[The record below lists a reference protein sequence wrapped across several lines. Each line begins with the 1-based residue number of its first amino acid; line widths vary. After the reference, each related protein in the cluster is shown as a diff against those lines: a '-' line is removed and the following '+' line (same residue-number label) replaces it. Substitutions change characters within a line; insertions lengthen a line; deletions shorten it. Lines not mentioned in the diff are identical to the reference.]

1 MRRTN
6 NARRGFGIRGQLMFF
21 LCFIC
26 LFLLVLFW
34 ILSTQLLEPLYTRHI
49 ERQLTTQAEN
59 VVSQLDDALAEGTT
73 LSSWSFGRLYVNTG
87 FFDKLAMDLYS
98 KGALSSFCVDISDS
112 TLRQIYKIEN
122 QSYCN
127 LHETYLSDASSNEV
141 VNTAIAMRKK
151 CRTSPGGF
159 KQTLNPP
166 RLSGSAQLLVG
177 RTTAD
182 GSYTVLVT
190 TSLVHV
196 AEASNVLSTLLPLA
210 AALIF
215 VFAMSAAWLFS
226 EWFTKPLRQ
235 LSRAARQMAKGNYAV
250 QVESLRSDELGD
262 LAQDFNHMAEEV
274 QRAAQ
279 MQRDLLANVSH
290 DLRTPLT
297 LIKGYA
303 ETVRDLTGDDKAH
316 RDEQMNIIVDE
327 TDRLTALVSSVMEL
341 SKVTSGADRCERVN
355 FDMGQLC
362 DEVSERTLRRHLRPE
377 RLAAQTGAAGRG
389 AARLRR
395 PGHDAARAA
404 QPAGQRHAPHRAG
417 RHLYPAGFPLHRG
430 GARGGGG
437 PRPRHRRRRPA
448 LYLRP
453 LLPLPFG
460 RRQAGHRAG
469 PFHHQGHLPA
479 ARLPLRRAEYAGQR
493 HDLLV
498 HCNGYKVKRPSPS
511 LFRNDGEGRSF

>member
-6 NARRGFGIRGQLMFF
+6 NARRGLGIRGQLMFF

-87 FFDKLAMDLYS
+87 FFDKLAIDLYS

-182 GSYTVLVT
+182 GAYTVLVT

-226 EWFTKPLRQ
+226 EWFTKPCGSCPAPPARWPRATTPCRW
-235 LSRAARQMAKGNYAV
+235 RAA
-250 QVESLRSDELGD
+250 
-262 LAQDFNHMAEEV
+262 
-274 QRAAQ
+274 AA
-279 MQRDLLANVSH
+279 
-290 DLRTPLT
+290 
-297 LIKGYA
+297 
-303 ETVRDLTGDDKAH
+303 
-316 RDEQMNIIVDE
+316 
-327 TDRLTALVSSVMEL
+327 
-341 SKVTSGADRCERVN
+341 TSWA
-355 FDMGQLC
+355 
-362 DEVSERTLRRHLRPE
+362 T
-377 RLAAQTGAAGRG
+377 
-389 AARLRR
+389 
-395 PGHDAARAA
+395 
-404 QPAGQRHAPHRAG
+404 
-417 RHLYPAGFPLHRG
+417 LHRTSTTWQRKCSG
-430 GARGGGG
+430 
-437 PRPRHRRRRPA
+437 RPRCSGTCWPT
-448 LYLRP
+448 
-453 LLPLPFG
+453 
-460 RRQAGHRAG
+460 
-469 PFHHQGHLPA
+469 
-479 ARLPLRRAEYAGQR
+479 
-493 HDLLV
+493 
-498 HCNGYKVKRPSPS
+498 SPTTCAP
-511 LFRNDGEGRSF
+511 R

>member
-1 MRRTN
+1 MAQTTKTRHLP
-6 NARRGFGIRGQLMFF
+6 GIRGQLMWF

-26 LFLLVLFW
+26 LFLLGLFW
-34 ILSTQLLEPLYTRHI
+34 FLSTQLLEPLYTKHI
-49 ERQLTTQAEN
+49 EKQLTSQAESI
-59 VVSQLDDALAEGTT
+59 VSQLDKAIAKGDT
-73 LSSWSFGRLYVNTG
+73 LSRWSFGHLFLNDD
-87 FFDKLAMDLYS
+87 FFEKLTVELYS
-98 KGALSSFCVDISDS
+98 GGTLNSFCVDISDS

-127 LHETYLSDASSNEV
+127 LHETFLSDSANSKV

-151 CRTSPGGF
+151 CRTTPGGF
-159 KQTLNPP
+159 VQTLNPP

-210 AALIF
+210 AAMIF
-215 VFAMSAAWLFS
+215 LFAMSAAWLFS

-235 LSRAARQMAKGNYAV
+235 LSSAARQMAMGNYAV
-250 QVESLRSDELGD
+250 QVDSTRNDELGT
-262 LAQDFNHMAEEV
+262 LARDFNHMAAEV
-274 QRAAQ
+274 QHAAQ
-279 MQRDLLANVSH
+279 MQRELLANVSH

-341 SKVTSGADRCERVN
+341 SKVTSGADRCQRVH

-362 DEVSERTLRRHLRPE
+362 DEVCERYDAVCAQNNWHLELELPDRELPVYADPEMMQRALHNLLGNAMHHIGADGIFILRATPCTEGVRVEVEDHGPGIPPE
-377 RLAAQTGAAGRG
+377 DLPYIFDRYYRSRSDAGKQGTGLGLSITKAIFQQ
-389 AARLRR
+389 
-395 PGHDAARAA
+395 H
-404 QPAGQRHAPHRAG
+404 
-417 RHLYPAGFPLHRG
+417 GFR
-430 GARGGGG
+430 
-437 PRPRHRRRRPA
+437 
-448 LYLRP
+448 
-453 LLPLPFG
+453 FG
-460 RRQAGHRAG
+460 VQSIVGKG
-469 PFHHQGHLPA
+469 TTFWFIMNDLPA
-479 ARLPLRRAEYAGQR
+479 NEKAL
-493 HDLLV
+493 
-498 HCNGYKVKRPSPS
+498 
-511 LFRNDGEGRSF
+511 

>member
-1 MRRTN
+1 MAQTTKTRHLP
-6 NARRGFGIRGQLMFF
+6 GIRGQLMWF

-26 LFLLVLFW
+26 LFLLGLFW
-34 ILSTQLLEPLYTRHI
+34 FLSTQLLEPLYTKHI
-49 ERQLTTQAEN
+49 EKQLTSQAESI
-59 VVSQLDDALAEGTT
+59 VSQLDKAIAKGDT
-73 LSSWSFGRLYVNTG
+73 LSRWSFGHLFLNDG
-87 FFDKLAMDLYS
+87 FFEKLTVELYS
-98 KGALSSFCVDISDS
+98 GGTLNSFCVDISDS

-127 LHETYLSDASSNEV
+127 LHETFLSDSANSKV

-151 CRTSPGGF
+151 CRTTPGGF
-159 KQTLNPP
+159 VQTLNPP

-210 AALIF
+210 AAMIF
-215 VFAMSAAWLFS
+215 LFAMSAAWLFS

-235 LSRAARQMAKGNYAV
+235 LSSAARQMAMGNYAV
-250 QVESLRSDELGD
+250 QVDSTRNDELGT
-262 LAQDFNHMAEEV
+262 LARDFNHMAAEV
-274 QRAAQ
+274 QHAAQ
-279 MQRDLLANVSH
+279 MQRELLANVSH

-341 SKVTSGADRCERVN
+341 SKVTSGADRCQRVH

-362 DEVSERTLRRHLRPE
+362 DEVCERYDAVCAQNNWHLELELPDRELPVYADPEMMQRALHNLLGNAMHHIGADGIFILRATPCTEGVRVEVEDHGPGIPPE
-377 RLAAQTGAAGRG
+377 DLPYIFDRYYRSRSDAGKQGTGLGLSITKAIFQQ
-389 AARLRR
+389 
-395 PGHDAARAA
+395 H
-404 QPAGQRHAPHRAG
+404 
-417 RHLYPAGFPLHRG
+417 GFR
-430 GARGGGG
+430 
-437 PRPRHRRRRPA
+437 
-448 LYLRP
+448 
-453 LLPLPFG
+453 FG
-460 RRQAGHRAG
+460 VQSIVGKG
-469 PFHHQGHLPA
+469 TTFWFIMNDLPA
-479 ARLPLRRAEYAGQR
+479 NEKAL
-493 HDLLV
+493 
-498 HCNGYKVKRPSPS
+498 
-511 LFRNDGEGRSF
+511 

>member
-1 MRRTN
+1 MAQTTKTRHLP
-6 NARRGFGIRGQLMFF
+6 GIRGQLMWF

-26 LFLLVLFW
+26 LFLLGLFW
-34 ILSTQLLEPLYTRHI
+34 FLSTQLLEPLYTKHI
-49 ERQLTTQAEN
+49 EKQLTSQAESI
-59 VVSQLDDALAEGTT
+59 VSQLDKAIAKGDT
-73 LSSWSFGRLYVNTG
+73 LSRWSFGHLFLNDE
-87 FFDKLAMDLYS
+87 FFEKLTVELYS
-98 KGALSSFCVDISDS
+98 GGTLNSFCVDISDS

-127 LHETYLSDASSNEV
+127 LHETFLSDSANSKV

-151 CRTSPGGF
+151 CRTTPGGF
-159 KQTLNPP
+159 VQTLNPP

-210 AALIF
+210 AAMIF
-215 VFAMSAAWLFS
+215 LFAMSAAWLFS

-235 LSRAARQMAKGNYAV
+235 LSSAARQVAMGNYAV
-250 QVESLRSDELGD
+250 QVDSTRNDELGT
-262 LAQDFNHMAEEV
+262 LARDFNHMAAEV
-274 QRAAQ
+274 QHAAQ
-279 MQRDLLANVSH
+279 MQRELLANVSH

-341 SKVTSGADRCERVN
+341 SKVTSGADRCQRVH

-362 DEVSERTLRRHLRPE
+362 DEVCERYDAVCAQNNWHLELELPDRELPVYADPEMMQRALHNLLGNAMHHIGADGIFILRATPCTEGVRVEVEDHGPGIPPE
-377 RLAAQTGAAGRG
+377 DLPYIFDRYYRSRSDAGKQGTGLGLSITKAIFQQ
-389 AARLRR
+389 
-395 PGHDAARAA
+395 H
-404 QPAGQRHAPHRAG
+404 
-417 RHLYPAGFPLHRG
+417 GFR
-430 GARGGGG
+430 
-437 PRPRHRRRRPA
+437 
-448 LYLRP
+448 
-453 LLPLPFG
+453 FG
-460 RRQAGHRAG
+460 VQSIVGKG
-469 PFHHQGHLPA
+469 TTFWFIMNDLPA
-479 ARLPLRRAEYAGQR
+479 SEKAL
-493 HDLLV
+493 
-498 HCNGYKVKRPSPS
+498 
-511 LFRNDGEGRSF
+511 